1 MYPVDEIS
9 NKILELVSSTADRT
23 LLGVRLGFMLKRSF
37 PDFAP
42 YHYQCR
48 NLRQFVRT
56 HVPAVSEKGHS
67 GTDVIYSV
75 GSPSEPANDPAP
87 YKAVTSNFVPLP
99 MVEFEWKAY
108 SNPAQRLSI
117 AANRET
123 GELKVLGETETPHEP
138 WIALPKPSSE
148 FHREIAEQFVSTL
161 PEPLRTTLVRT
172 LNDHKWYVR
181 FSTVAK
187 VHGVGMQ
194 WASFRRAK
202 LIEKFKLSLN
212 TLGIPERLTHAK
224 KIQPATLALL
234 AHAVQPHEAPSA
246 PTSNETN
253 FRELVQRVIAELP
266 ISELRSLRLPVGLVV
281 DALRR

>member
-9 NKILELVSSTADRT
+9 SKILELVSSTADKT

-56 HVPAVSEKGHS
+56 HVPSVSEKGHS
-67 GTDVIYSV
+67 GTDVIYAV
-75 GSPSEPANDPAP
+75 GSFASPTNDTAQPRA
-87 YKAVTSNFVPLP
+87 ATSNFVPLP

-117 AANRET
+117 AGNRET
-123 GELKVLGETETPHEP
+123 GELKVIGETETPHEP
-138 WIALPKPSSE
+138 WVAIPKPSSE

-161 PEPLRTTLVRT
+161 QEPLHTMLART

-181 FSTVAK
+181 FSTIAK

-194 WASFRRAK
+194 WTTFRRAK
-202 LIEKFKLSLN
+202 LIEKFKFSLSN
-212 TLGIPERLTHAK
+212 LGIPERLTHAK

-234 AHAVQPHEAPSA
+234 AQAVQPLEAPPA
-246 PTSNETN
+246 PASNETD

-266 ISELRSLRLPVGLVV
+266 VSELRSLRLPVGLVV